1 MAKGQI
7 LKLGF
12 LVVVI
17 VSILLHISPFA
28 SFVENKFLDQQFRFL
43 SAKFPKTLD
52 KDVVIV
58 GIDEQTFKTYREP
71 MALWHPYLGNFFEA
85 MAIAQPSVVGLD
97 LVLPD
102 RSYDFLV
109 EGHDKKLLAGLLK
122 LKSVAPIVLG
132 QTIDEKDEIRS
143 LFAPLVSLMGKDA
156 LGLVL
161 VKLDSDGTIR
171 RFQSSVQFGNNY
183 LPTLAPLMAQRLNF
197 NITDGFINYSYG
209 KPFNYVPL
217 QQINSWL
224 EANDIS
230 QLKNVFNNKPVIV
243 GSVLPFIDRY
253 LSPVPIASWEPGN
266 NKVPGVLFH
275 AQILRSLI
283 TNDVVQQ
290 TSVLIIYLF
299 LVISTLFYWVGH
311 RPKLGVPLFGV
322 FVFLLITVSTLLLWY
337 SLILPVVTA
346 ILVSLMALLGRMGLE
361 GVFTF
366 IEKRH
371 LKSSFG
377 RYVSPN
383 VLDEILVGNISPEM
397 VGERRIVCV
406 LFSDIRSFT
415 TRSEYEP
422 PEAIITLLNRY
433 FNEMTAAIHSHGGT
447 VDKFIGD
454 GLMVFF
460 GAPNQQDNPAQQAF
474 AAAQEMLQRLDNL
487 NHKLKEEG
495 IEEIKIGIGIHLGE
509 AVVGHVGSD
518 TRHEYTVI
526 GDTVNLAARLEG
538 RTKDLGYPIVCSVS
552 VAEVIDSSAKLISLG
567 KTPIKGRAAAEVFGW
582 KPE

>member
-12 LVVVI
+12 IVVVI
-17 VSILLHISPFA
+17 VSVLLHISPFA

-43 SAKFPKTLD
+43 STKFPKILD
-52 KDVVIV
+52 EDVVIV

-71 MALWHPYLGNFFEA
+71 LALWHPYLGNFFEA
-85 MAIAQPSVVGLD
+85 MSIAQPSVVGLD

-122 LKSVAPIVLG
+122 LKSVAPVILG
-132 QTIDEKDEIRS
+132 QTIDEKGKIRS
-143 LFAPLVSLMGKDA
+143 LFAPLISLMGKDA

-161 VKLDSDGTIR
+161 VNLDPDGTIR
-171 RFQSSVQFGNNY
+171 RFHSSAQFGNNN
-183 LPTLAPLMAQRLNF
+183 LSTLAPLMAEKMGLDVN
-197 NITDGFINYSYG
+197 DGFINYSYG
-209 KPFNYVPL
+209 EPFDYIPL
-217 QQINSWL
+217 QQVNTWL
-224 EANDIS
+224 NDNDTLLL
-230 QLKNVFNNKPVIV
+230 QNVFGNKPVIV
-243 GSVLPFIDRY
+243 GSALPLTDRH
-253 LSPVPIASWEPGN
+253 LSPVPIANWETGN
-266 NKVPGVLFH
+266 NKVPGVLIH

-283 TNDVVQQ
+283 ANDVLQK
-290 TSVLIIYLF
+290 TGVLIIYL
-299 LVISTLFYWVGH
+299 LLAISTLFFLVGH
-311 RPKLGVPLFGV
+311 IPKIGLSLFGV
-322 FVFLLITVSTLLLWY
+322 FLFLLIPVSTLLLWH

-346 ILVSLMALLGRMGLE
+346 ILVALLALISRMGLE

-366 IEKRH
+366 IEKQH

-397 VGERRIVCV
+397 VGQRKRVCV

-415 TRSEYEP
+415 TRSETEP
-422 PEAIITLLNRY
+422 PEAIISLLNKY
-433 FNEMTAAIHSHGGT
+433 FNEMAAVIHSHGGT

-454 GLMVFF
+454 GMMVFF
-460 GAPNQQDNPAQQAF
+460 GAPNHQDNPAQQAF
-474 AAAQEMLQRLDNL
+474 DAAQKMLQRLDNL
-487 NHKLKEEG
+487 NLKLKEEG

-538 RTKDLGYPIVCSVS
+538 RTKELGYPIVCSAS
-552 VAEVIDSSAKLISLG
+552 VAKVLDSSAKLISLG
-567 KTPIKGRAAAEVFGW
+567 ETPIKGRAAAEVFGW